1 MSMQA
6 YSVFIS
12 SDDWEEGRNA
22 LFTDDGCE
30 NAGVFLCGLSRSDSQ
45 IRLLAR
51 RFISV
56 PSALYTERLA
66 YHLEVAPAFYNSI
79 VSRCIKEQ
87 LHPVIIHSHPPHGA
101 ALYSASDDYGESQ
114 LLRVLE
120 DLLPGKVVASLVATP
135 VAVTGRRLATKGF
148 MSLAGIRV
156 VGLRVEHTS
165 PQGTSMVDRRD
176 VVGEEFDRQVRA
188 FGPESQRLL
197 HSLHVGIV
205 GLGGTGSI
213 IAEQVVRVGVGRL
226 TIVDN
231 DTLDKTNLSRVLGAT
246 RRDVDKPKVDVA
258 KHHLERSGDASIHAI
273 NDSAIRQEVLM
284 RFRDCDLIFSCVDN
298 DRSRALLNRFAHQ
311 YLVPV
316 IDVGVRLDAR
326 SGDVKAAA
334 GRVSVVGSGATCLR
348 CSHHIDPERVRAES
362 LPKAERE
369 KLAAEGYV
377 MGVAEPV
384 PAVISLNATVAGLGA
399 TAFLNLFTNLTGG
412 LQPAGQVYDATSGS
426 VFPVAQ
432 VHEGG
437 CDVCDPS
444 RGVKALGDQQIVSA
458 Y

>member
-1 MSMQA
+1 MKA

-12 SDDWEEGRNA
+12 SEDWEEARNG
-22 LFTDDGCE
+22 LFTNDGCE
-30 NAGVFLCGLSRSDSQ
+30 NAGAFLCGLSESDSQ

-56 PSALYTERLA
+56 PSALYIERLA

-79 VSRCIKEQ
+79 VSRCIQEK
-87 LHPVIIHSHPPHGA
+87 LHPIIIHSHPKHETA
-101 ALYSASDDYGESQ
+101 WYSPSDDYGESQ

-135 VAVTGRRLATKGF
+135 VAITGRRLEGTEF
-148 MSLAGIRV
+148 TSLAGIRI
-156 VGLRVEHTS
+156 VGLRIKHTS
-165 PQGTSMVDRRD
+165 VHSATKAGPHDG
-176 VVGEEFDRQVRA
+176 VGEEFDRQVRA

-197 HSLHVGIV
+197 HSLHVGVV

-213 IAEQVVRVGVGRL
+213 IAELIVRVGVGQL
-226 TIVDN
+226 TVVDN
-231 DTLDKTNLSRVLGAT
+231 DTLDITNLSRVLGAT
-246 RRDVDKPKVDVA
+246 HRDVDKPKVDVA
-258 KHHLERSGDASIHAI
+258 KRHLERSGDARILTI
-273 NDSAIRQEVLM
+273 NDSAIRQDVLM
-284 RFRDCDLIFSCVDN
+284 RLRDCDAVFSCVDN
-298 DRSRALLNRFAHQ
+298 DRSRALLNRFAYQ
-311 YLVPV
+311 YFVPV

-326 SGDVKAAA
+326 SGRVTAAA

-362 LPKAERE
+362 LPKDERE
-369 KLAAEGYV
+369 KLAEEGYV
-377 MGVAEPV
+377 MGVSDPV
-384 PAVISLNATVAGLGA
+384 PAVISLNATVASLGA

-426 VFPVAQ
+426 VFPISP
-432 VHEGG
+432 VHEAG

-444 RGVKALGDQQIVSA
+444 KGVKALGDHQIVSA